1 MRIGPPVN
9 DVNGNS
15 VEMPTIGDNDDV
27 PSHLAYLLHMAT
39 RRLRAEAEAVTA
51 TPHPLQA
58 AQARL
63 LDLIPSGGGRLTD
76 LAQAMRISKQGLG
89 QLATSLQVAGM
100 VEIAPDPV
108 DKRAKL
114 IRRTPPGDDV
124 RQVMLSAVEEVER
137 RCRRAVGDEHYAT
150 FLDVLRVLA
159 GVPSPRG

>member
-15 VEMPTIGDNDDV
+15 VEMPTIGDNDEV

-39 RRLRAEAEAVTA
+39 RRLRAEAENVAA
-51 TPHPLQA
+51 TTPPLQA

-76 LAQAMRISKQGLG
+76 LALAMRISKQGLG
-89 QLATSLQVAGM
+89 QLASSLAVAGL
-100 VEIAPDPV
+100 VHIAADPV

-114 IRRTPPGDDV
+114 IRRTPQGDDV
-124 RQVMLSAVEEVER
+124 KQVMLSAIEEVER
-137 RCRRAVGDEHYAT
+137 RCRLAVGDERYTT
-150 FLDVLRVLA
+150 FLDVLRVFA
-159 GVPSPRG
+159 GVGQAP